1 LPILL
6 VIAQIINRHERLISM
21 KKFSVGIVVGI
32 ALTCVW
38 GIASAKIQQ
47 HNAIKERDRA
57 VKAEQAA
64 RAAAET
70 AAPQAP
76 LR

>member
-1 LPILL
+1 
-6 VIAQIINRHERLISM
+6 M
-21 KKFSVGIVVGI
+21 KKFLLGLVVAI

-38 GIASAKIQQ
+38 GITSAKIQQ
-47 HNAIKERDRA
+47 HNAINAIKERDRA

-64 RAAAET
+64 RAASET

-76 LR
+76 IR